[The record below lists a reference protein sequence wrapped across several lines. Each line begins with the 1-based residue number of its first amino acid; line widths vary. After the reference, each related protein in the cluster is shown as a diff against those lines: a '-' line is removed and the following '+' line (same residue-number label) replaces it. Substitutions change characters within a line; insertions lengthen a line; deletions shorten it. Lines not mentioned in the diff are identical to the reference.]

1 MKRGSTDAKERRR
14 AAEELHGSERQ
25 WREVFEHNPAMCF
38 MVDASGIVLSVNA
51 FGASQLGYAP
61 SELVGQSVLNL
72 VFEEDDKEF
81 VRRRMSLCLETPER
95 SISWEVR
102 KRRKDGT
109 MLWIRENARAMWWSR
124 NQLIMLI
131 ACEDISERYRS
142 ALESAQLAALVSSS
156 DDAIVSKTLDGT
168 ISSWNAG
175 ATNILGYEADEMIG
189 QPITRIIP
197 PELHEEEKQILAR
210 LHRGERI
217 EHYETIR
224 LAKDGRRVDISL
236 TVSPLF
242 NQSGKVVGAS
252 KVARDIT
259 ERKLAEQALRETAAR
274 LRTLTETAVDGVIL
288 IDARGVVLMF
298 NPACEK
304 LFGYSA
310 DAVIGQNVKMLM
322 PQPYRHEHDR
332 YITNYRETHDPKI
345 IGIGREVVG
354 LRKDGSTFPMDL
366 SVGEAKQEG
375 GSIFVGIIRD
385 ITERKSAERALRE
398 SAGRMRALI
407 ETAVDGAILIDARGV
422 VLMFNPACERLFGY
436 FADEVIGKNVKMLMP
451 EPYRHEHDGY
461 VANYLDSRKPKII
474 GIGREV
480 VGLRADGS
488 TFPMDLSV
496 GEAKHQGGGSIF
508 VGIIRDITERKSAER
523 ALRESAGRM
532 QALIETAV
540 DGAILIDAGGVVLM
554 FNPACEKLFGYSADE
569 VIGKNVKILMPEPYR
584 HEHDGYIANYID
596 SRKPKIIGIGREVV
610 GLRADGSTFPM
621 DLSVGEAKHQGG
633 GSIFVGIIRDLTSRK
648 RTEAELEQARAELV
662 RVARVT
668 ALGELTAAIAH
679 EVNQP
684 LTGLVSSG
692 NACLRWLAGD
702 VPNLKAARASVERMI
717 GAGRRAGEVIR
728 RIRAL
733 VGKAPSVRDR
743 LSINDAIT
751 EVVALIGGEIQR
763 NRISLRTK
771 LSTDVPLVSGDR
783 IQLQQV
789 ILNLILNAIEAM
801 SDVSPQSREL
811 SVSSAKDGPNGALV
825 SVRDSGTGLDG
836 TVVDRLFEAF
846 YTTKVHGMGIGLA
859 VSRTIIQ
866 AHGGRLWA
874 APNAPQGA
882 IFQFTLPADGEEVS

>member
-1 MKRGSTDAKERRR
+1 MKRGSTDAPERRR
-14 AAEELHGSERQ
+14 TVDEIHKSERQ
-25 WREVFEHNPAMCF
+25 WREVFEHNPAMYF
-38 MVDASGIVLSVNA
+38 MVDAAGIVLSVNVC
-51 FGASQLGYAP
+51 GASQFGYTA

-81 VRRRMSLCLETPER
+81 VQRKMSLCLEAPGR
-95 SISWEVR
+95 SNSWEVR

-109 MLWIRENARAMWWSR
+109 MLWTRENARAMRWSG
-124 NQLIMLI
+124 NQPIVLI
-131 ACEDISERYRS
+131 ACEDITERYS
-142 ALESAQLAALVSSS
+142 GALESAQLAVIISSS

-168 ISSWNAG
+168 VTAWNAG

-197 PELHEEEKQILAR
+197 PELHEEEKQILMR
-210 LHRGERI
+210 LRRGERI
-217 EHYETIR
+217 RHYETIR

-259 ERKLAEQALRETAAR
+259 ERKLAEQALRETTAR
-274 LRTLTETAVDGVIL
+274 LRTLTETAVDGVIM

-310 DAVIGQNVKMLM
+310 DAVIGENVKMLM

-332 YITNYRETHDPKI
+332 YITNYRDTRDPKI
-345 IGIGREVVG
+345 IGIGREVIG

-366 SVGEAKQEG
+366 SVGEARQ
-375 GSIFVGIIRD
+375 
-385 ITERKSAERALRE
+385 
-398 SAGRMRALI
+398 
-407 ETAVDGAILIDARGV
+407 DG
-422 VLMFNPACERLFGY
+422 E
-436 FADEVIGKNVKMLMP
+436 
-451 EPYRHEHDGY
+451 
-461 VANYLDSRKPKII
+461 
-474 GIGREV
+474 
-480 VGLRADGS
+480 
-488 TFPMDLSV
+488 
-496 GEAKHQGGGSIF
+496 
-508 VGIIRDITERKSAER
+508 
-523 ALRESAGRM
+523 
-532 QALIETAV
+532 
-540 DGAILIDAGGVVLM
+540 
-554 FNPACEKLFGYSADE
+554 
-569 VIGKNVKILMPEPYR
+569 
-584 HEHDGYIANYID
+584 
-596 SRKPKIIGIGREVV
+596 
-610 GLRADGSTFPM
+610 
-621 DLSVGEAKHQGG
+621 
-633 GSIFVGIIRDLTSRK
+633 SIFVGIIRDLTSRK

-668 ALGELTAAIAH
+668 SLGELTAAIAH

-702 VPNLKAARASVERMI
+702 VPNLKAARESVERMI
-717 GAGRRAGEVIR
+717 SAGSRAGEVIR

-733 VGKAPSVRDR
+733 VGKAPPLRDR
-743 LSINDAIT
+743 LNINDAIT
-751 EVVALIGGEIQR
+751 EVIALIRGEIQR

-771 LSTDVPLVSGDR
+771 LSTDVPLVLGDR

-801 SDVSPQSREL
+801 SDVSPQPREL

-836 TVVDRLFEAF
+836 TVLDRLFEAF
-846 YTTKVHGMGIGLA
+846 YTTKSHGMGIGLA

-874 APNAPQGA
+874 MPNVPQGA